1 MAKAATVSYTNE
13 TFKSYLMQISN
24 GIVWKHNALAKS
36 YEVNT
41 DPYLVEIYITANR
54 GILNYDVVRAFPRA
68 VLKAI
73 GIPENQ
79 IEGCAADKRQ
89 IPENMRKFA
98 VDEYQHA
105 LTSINPSTGRHG
117 YETPDG
123 WVSVYEETNDYYRML
138 NGLPGINE
146 KKFVY
151 NTDSRWPTD
160 IPVHDLP
167 LIDRLEMEDAGV
179 LDKLIKANPD
189 AEYLKYC
196 GTKLISVYEAR
207 VANRFEI
214 LYRNNVDSTTLEED
228 FDSVYESCC
237 NLVNSVYYSDAFR
250 KTSLLYENFLAM
262 CILFMTIQT
271 MQYHY
276 LSVDVIRDFYD
287 TESLKYVYDSYSVPF
302 YNEIPLE
309 YHRKIVKNINKLIG
323 YKGSS
328 QVFFDLFDI
337 FNTNMSIYT
346 YYLTK
351 VHNFDEHGNPTFK
364 IRKDEKGNDMYDENG
379 DPILDPSN
387 YHIAFAKGEIYQD
400 PALSVADPINKTEYE
415 TVTVPDPY
423 WIEDANLQKVL
434 DDTYFNFNET
444 KYIGVQTTF
453 DLIKIA
459 YENAYVFKMIMDN
472 KDITDKLIIQWPDM
486 AIEASIYE
494 IFVYLAALVCKYHG
508 YDGLLSDKLPYTAA
522 VLGYDFKKS
531 ATIIKDTID
540 NNQYLRSN
548 TALKEKIRNMV
559 ITNTISVNTTF
570 SNMQDIEKMLIDGFI
585 NAKSRE
591 EFEAYRDLYNT
602 LMTSKLIDEVFTDN
616 NGKVA
621 ESFADLLRAQ
631 SPDLYARY
639 LSISS
644 EDTEN
649 ELTVLIDKIEE
660 LITALKYSPYSLGI
674 ESSSLIENLFRILRF
689 FKSAKAEIIGYNVIY
704 KITMRG
710 VNFFKILD
718 EWVGY
723 HTNGKFS
730 NDMYIFDF
738 IIYIKNLMKFKRE
751 LTILKDQ
758 DRFQDETMNQLLTEK
773 IYWVNDLLMLVSQ
786 MYPPMEDL
794 QEYID
799 FIMGSIY
806 KFNLYEKQDQVDKLD
821 IVDQYFPKGAAIFT
835 AKDEQLLIDMLMMR
849 AATPYIEIDIP
860 LEDKI
865 HKIEDAFDT
874 MKLNLDNL
882 IAKDEL
888 IFTLSEE
895 FSSKFAEAALLEIA
909 AIYKYNGLET
919 LIHMTDNIT
928 SYTINQSVN
937 DNSNFDSGFPGT
949 ESLLE
954 VEGKYNRLVN
964 EKVEMT
970 DGFWQSDGTPLK

>member
-24 GIVWKHNALAKS
+24 GIVWKHSALAKS

-105 LTSINPSTGRHG
+105 LTSINPNTGRHG

-146 KKFVY
+146 KEFVY

-179 LDKLIKANPD
+179 LDKLIKENPD
-189 AEYLKYC
+189 AKYLRYC
-196 GTKLISVYEAR
+196 ATKMISVYEAR

-214 LYRNNVDSTTLEED
+214 LYRNTVDSTTLEED

-250 KTSLLYENFLAM
+250 KTSVLYENFLAM
-262 CILFMTIQT
+262 SILFMTIQT

-364 IRKDEKGNDMYDENG
+364 IRKDENGKDMYDKNG

-387 YHIAFAKGEIYQD
+387 YRIAFAKGEIYQD

-415 TVTVPDPY
+415 SVTVPDPY

-434 DDTYFNFNET
+434 DDTSFNFNET

-472 KDITDKLIIQWPDM
+472 KSLTDKLIIQWPDM

-494 IFVYLAALVCKYHG
+494 VFVYLAALVCKYHG

-531 ATIIKDTID
+531 ATIIKDNIN
-540 NNQYLRSN
+540 NNQYLRDN

-585 NAKSRE
+585 NAKTRE

-602 LMTSKLIDEVFTDN
+602 LMTSKLLDEVFTDN
-616 NGKVA
+616 NGGVA

-723 HTNGKFS
+723 HTTGKFS

-751 LTILKDQ
+751 LTILKDH
-758 DRFQDETMNQLLTEK
+758 DRFQDETMNQLLIEK
-773 IYWVNDLLMLVSQ
+773 ISWTNDLLMLVSQ

-799 FIMGSIY
+799 FIMKSIY

-821 IVDQYFPKGAAIFT
+821 IVDQYFPKGVAIFT
-835 AKDEQLLIDMLMMR
+835 AKDEQLLIDMLMVR
-849 AATPYIEIDIP
+849 AATPYIDIDIP

-895 FSSKFAEAALLEIA
+895 FSSKFAEAALLEISA
-909 AIYKYNGLET
+909 MYKYNGLET
-919 LIHMTDNIT
+919 LIHMTDNIA

-937 DNSNFDSGFPGT
+937 DTSNFDSGFPGI

-954 VEGKYNRLVN
+954 VNGKYNHLVN

-970 DGFWQSDGTPLK
+970 DGFWLSDGTPLK

>member
-24 GIVWKHNALAKS
+24 GIVWKHSALAKS
-36 YEVNT
+36 YEPNT

-68 VLKAI
+68 VLKMI

-98 VDEYQHA
+98 VEEYQNA
-105 LTSINPSTGRHG
+105 LTSINPNTGRHG

-146 KKFVY
+146 TEFVY

-160 IPVHDLP
+160 IPVHELP

-250 KTSLLYENFLAM
+250 KTSILYENFLAM

-364 IRKDEKGNDMYDENG
+364 IRKDEEGNDMYDDNG

-508 YDGLLSDKLPYTAA
+508 YDGLLSNKLPYTAA

-531 ATIIKDTID
+531 ATIIKDTIN
-540 NNQYLRSN
+540 NNQYLREN
-548 TALKEKIRNMV
+548 TTLKEKIRNMV
-559 ITNTISVNTTF
+559 ITNTISVNNTF
-570 SNMQDIEKMLIDGFI
+570 SNMQDIEKMLIDGYI

-616 NGKVA
+616 NGEVA

-639 LSISS
+639 LSISN

-723 HTNGKFS
+723 HTTGKFS
-730 NDMYIFDF
+730 NDMYVYDF
-738 IIYIKNLMKFKRE
+738 IIYLYDILKFKRE
-751 LTILKDQ
+751 LTILKDTDQ
-758 DRFQDETMNQLLTEK
+758 FKDETHNAMLIEK
-773 IYWVNDLLMLVSQ
+773 ISWANDLLLLLSQ
-786 MYPPMEDL
+786 MYPPMTDL

-799 FIMGSIY
+799 FIMSSINKY
-806 KFNLYEKQDQVDKLD
+806 HMYEKQDQLDKLD
-821 IVDQYFPKGAAIFT
+821 ITDQYFPKGPAIFT
-835 AKDEQLLIDMLMMR
+835 AVDEQILIDMLLIR
-849 AATPYIEIDIP
+849 AATPYVIIELPI
-860 LEDKI
+860 EDKI
-865 HKIEDAFDT
+865 KRIEDALDA

-882 IAKDEL
+882 IAKDEF
-888 IFTLSEE
+888 IYKLSGD
-895 FSSKFAEAALLEIA
+895 FSSKFAEMSLIEIA
-909 AIYKYNGLET
+909 AMYKDQNLDSLLNLSDKISSYQ
-919 LIHMTDNIT
+919 IT
-928 SYTINQSVN
+928 EVVSDRT
-937 DNSNFDSGFPGT
+937 NFDSGFPGT

-954 VEGKYNRLVN
+954 SGAKYNHLVN
-964 EKVEMT
+964 EKVDMT
-970 DGFWQSDGTPLK
+970 DGFWLSDGTPLK